1 MICGCF
7 TNLAY
12 CTAFANLS
20 FPHIMNNDQTL
31 SVKERKKY
39 LRAFY
44 KTQRAALSIEERL
57 SSSAIISETLLSSTI
72 LGSVDVICSYASFG
86 DEVST
91 LDLNDE
97 ILALNKTLL
106 LPRIDGNRS
115 MCMVQVTENSRY
127 DMNEYGIRE
136 PKGNPF
142 IFKDHASVLCIMPL
156 LAFDAKGHRLGYG
169 GGYYDAFLS
178 NHKGFIT
185 VGLGFS
191 CQYSKHALPVES
203 HDHSP
208 DIIIDEFGIH
218 SAQKQ

>member
-7 TNLAY
+7 ANLAY
-12 CTAFANLS
+12 CFAFANLS

-31 SVKERKKY
+31 ALKERKKH

-57 SSSAIISETLLSSTI
+57 SLSAVISETLLSST
-72 LGSVDVICSYASFG
+72 LVESADVICSYSSFG

-91 LDLNDE
+91 LYLNDG

-115 MCMVQVTENSRY
+115 MSMVQVTENSRY
-127 DMNEYGIRE
+127 DMNEHGIRE
-136 PKGNPF
+136 PIGHPF
-142 IFKDHASVLCIMPL
+142 VFKDHSSVLCIMPL
-156 LAFDAKGHRLGYG
+156 LAFDEQGHRLGYG
-169 GGYYDAFLS
+169 GGFYDAFLS
-178 NHKGFIT
+178 NHEGFKT

-191 CQYSKHALPVES
+191 CQYSEQALPVES

-208 DIIIDEFGIH
+208 DFIIDESGIRF
-218 SAQKQ
+218 AQKQ